1 MIFYKAAFG
10 HVGSFV
16 RKKIIDHEKIL
27 CALAFAGLRHS
38 YEQ

>member
-16 RKKIIDHEKIL
+16 VKKIIDHEKIPYV
-27 CALAFAGLRHS
+27 LAFAGLRHS
-38 YEQ
+38 YE